1 MPRVQF
7 IGQVSLS
14 FGNTLP
20 ELCSKLK
27 NFGVGRMF
35 IRTAQD
41 QNRGNTIH
49 GITYLKTLFIFF
61 YRSILCCINKKS
73 STDNKYAT

>member
-7 IGQVSLS
+7 IGQVSQS

-27 NFGVGRMF
+27 NFGIGRMF
-35 IRTAQD
+35 VRTSQD
-41 QNRGNTIH
+41 QNKGKI
-49 GITYLKTLFIFF
+49 IPYQ
-61 YRSILCCINKKS
+61 Y
-73 STDNKYAT
+73 

>member
-7 IGQVSLS
+7 IGQISLS

-35 IRTAQD
+35 VRTAQD
-41 QNRGNTIH
+41 QNKGNTI
-49 GITYLKTLFIFF
+49 
-61 YRSILCCINKKS
+61 
-73 STDNKYAT
+73 

>member
-35 IRTAQD
+35 IRTIQD
-41 QNRGNTIH
+41 QNKG
-49 GITYLKTLFIFF
+49 KTLLIN
-61 YRSILCCINKKS
+61 IICIKS
-73 STDNKYAT
+73 MYL

>member
-7 IGQVSLS
+7 IGQISLS

-27 NFGVGRMF
+27 NFGVSRMF
-35 IRTAQD
+35 VRTAQD
-41 QNRGNTIH
+41 QNRGNTIP
-49 GITYLKTLFIFF
+49 GITYL
-61 YRSILCCINKKS
+61 
-73 STDNKYAT
+73 